1 MIKIVN
7 GVEVTLDSNEISELN
22 SQTASLREHL
32 VRNER
37 DTLLRKSDVYALS
50 DRITDEWITYRQELR
65 NVPAQSGF
73 PTNVIWPTK
82 P

>member
-7 GVEVTLDSNEISELN
+7 GVEISLDDDEISQFNAQSAALK
-22 SQTASLREHL
+22 QHL

-37 DTLLRKSDVYALS
+37 NKLLRQSDVYALV
-50 DRITDEWITYRQELR
+50 DKVTDEWITYRQALR
-65 NVPAQSGF
+65 DVPSQDGF
-73 PTNVIWPTK
+73 PTSVNWPTK